1 MRKYLR
7 EQGVNPD
14 SFEFIRSAQSQIRYS
29 QLGTRDNAFEEHRD
43 GEIYA
48 GAMWDLRELMVALQP
63 KQDFVR
69 PDPVTGDPTQE
80 TNLGKETW
88 ERIFLGSM
96 YVLGVSA
103 PDTFVRARDAVLIA
117 DAALYPTDP
126 LDLTSPGRHHALIE
140 RVFAAREL
148 GANAKAPI
156 GGRQTISTVVS
167 EFTAN
172 QAKPAAPETVVAVP
186 DLDFE
191 LLDAEGN
198 IMASSGNL
206 GSNEQ
211 VGGGIVPGETYRVRV
226 NGWANGPTSY
236 RVVIDQFV
244 SDINDANVDQNGNAT
259 TGTVTFEFNP
269 VTGKVSPLDIL
280 N

>member
-1 MRKYLR
+1 MVD
-7 EQGVNPD
+7 GVD
-14 SFEFIRSAQSQIRYS
+14 
-29 QLGTRDNAFEEHRD
+29 
-43 GEIYA
+43 
-48 GAMWDLRELMVALQP
+48 
-63 KQDFVR
+63 
-69 PDPVTGDPTQE
+69 
-80 TNLGKETW
+80 
-88 ERIFLGSM
+88 
-96 YVLGVSA
+96 YVDI
-103 PDTFVRARDAVLIA
+103 P
-117 DAALYPTDP
+117 
-126 LDLTSPGRHHALIE
+126 
-140 RVFAAREL
+140 
-148 GANAKAPI
+148 
-156 GGRQTISTVVS
+156 
-167 EFTAN
+167 FTALPS
-172 QAKPAAPETVVAVP
+172 ASSVVATLSADVEVVAVP

-269 VTGKVSPLDIL
+269 VTGKVIPLNLL